1 MDADI
6 FLKQFGH
13 LAQGEGGI
21 KKLRNVIL
29 QLAVQGKL
37 IAQSCADETAQALL
51 KRINPKA
58 TKVDGLY
65 EIPSNWVWTK
75 LEAVSSYIQRGKGPT
90 YSDVKQVPVVSQK
103 CVQWRGFDFTLARF
117 IDPETL
123 QNYQEERLLVEGDLL
138 WNSTGTGTLGRICVY
153 PGSELYSKVVA
164 DSHVTIVR
172 LNSMEPR
179 YVWCFLASPIVQ
191 INIES
196 SGSTN
201 QIELSTSTVKNH
213 PVPIPPLTEQTR
225 IVAKV
230 DELMRLCDKLEA
242 EQKIQRTLKTQAV
255 QSTLHHLT
263 NTENPYSFG
272 NSLNILERTFGNW
285 FDDLATVK
293 HLRAT
298 ILQLAVQGKLVP
310 QNPTDEPAGELLKRL
325 AKERALLL
333 KSGLPNA
340 SEASVQ
346 INKQKKQILPSKL
359 PSIPKGWAW
368 ATLMQCS
375 HLVVDC
381 HNKTAPY
388 VGSGIPLL
396 RTSNIRNGKLVFS
409 DLRYVTEATYERWSA
424 RCEPIAKDI
433 LITREAPMGEVA
445 IIPEKLKVCMG
456 QRMMLVRLIENT
468 IDHKFLLYSLQD
480 PNLMERVQDKP
491 VGMTVQHLRVGGIET
506 LLIPLPPLA
515 EQKRIVAKV
524 DELMTLCD
532 QLEAHIT
539 QTQTTGTH
547 LMDSLI
553 HRMTTTSEN
562 SVEKGKAA

>member
-1 MDADI
+1 MDADL
-6 FLKQFGH
+6 FLQQFGH

-21 KKLRNVIL
+21 KKLRDVLL

-37 IAQSCADETAQALL
+37 IAQSHIDEPAQTLL
-51 KRINPKA
+51 KKINPKA
-58 TKVDGLY
+58 TKIDGLY

-75 LEAVSSYIQRGKGPT
+75 LEAVSAYIQRGKGPT

-103 CVQWRGFDFTLARF
+103 CVQWRGFDFALARF

-123 QNYQEERLLVEGDLL
+123 QNYQEERFLVAGDLL
-138 WNSTGTGTLGRICVY
+138 WNSTGTGTLGRVCIY
-153 PGSELYSKVVA
+153 PGSDLYSKVVA

-191 INIES
+191 MNIEA

-213 PVPIPPLTEQTR
+213 PVPIPPLAEQKR

-230 DELMRLCDKLEA
+230 DELMALCDKLEA
-242 EQKIQRTLKTQAV
+242 EQKAQRTLKTQSV

-263 NTENPYSFG
+263 NAERPASFG
-272 NSLNILERTFGNW
+272 SSLNILERTFGNW

-310 QNPTDEPAGELLKRL
+310 QNPTDEPAIELLKKL

-539 QTQTTGTH
+539 HTQKLNTY

-553 HRMTTTSEN
+553 HRMTE
-562 SVEKGKAA
+562 AA